1 MKYVKNCGTQKGL
14 SLLCQSKRTSY
25 IRVNSEYVFFLLSIS
40 CNIVSSDKIYQSKYD
55 SHELKIFYILCGKHD
70 SNIYNTEY
78 AVNTSTFINDQRTSP
93 QFPHSHGFGWN
104 RDHCEWLWLLHRN
117 SKEPCV
123 SGPCQVCNS

>member
-1 MKYVKNCGTQKGL
+1 MEPRKVCL
-14 SLLCQSKRTSY
+14 CCQSKRTSY

-40 CNIVSSDKIYQSKYD
+40 LKNIESSDKICQSKYD
-55 SHELKIFYILCGKHD
+55 SLKLKIFLFYVESTIQTYI
-70 SNIYNTEY
+70 IEY
-78 AVNTSTFINDQRTSP
+78 AVNTFTNFTNTFINDQRTSL